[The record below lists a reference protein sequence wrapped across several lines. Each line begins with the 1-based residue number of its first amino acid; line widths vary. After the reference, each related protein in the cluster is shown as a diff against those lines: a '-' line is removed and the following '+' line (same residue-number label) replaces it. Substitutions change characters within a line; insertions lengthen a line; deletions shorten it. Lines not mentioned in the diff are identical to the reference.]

1 MDIDTPISGPAS
13 GVQPRNAMAAL
24 MANAKGK
31 GKEIASPAV
40 DGKAVDDK
48 EGLPWYVSF
57 SHVSRFRILVL
68 IGWDDRVEKYRP
80 VSLDDVVSHK
90 DITSTSMSFFFFAHY
105 PYDYPRED
113 YC

>member
-31 GKEIASPAV
+31 GKEIASPTV

-90 DITSTSMSFFFFAHY
+90 DITSTSMSFFFF
-105 PYDYPRED
+105 
-113 YC
+113 CSLSL